1 MYMCV
6 WNSNLH
12 MLVKL
17 PKNYSLCASI
27 FDSPLLRDTICTID
41 ECQVS
46 YTEMGV
52 HEWCSGFWSYWKR
65 FTNSEQ
71 HTLVVDTQ
79 EVITARSGGSNQGV
93 KSETA

>member
-1 MYMCV
+1 MYQEYTG
-6 WNSNLH
+6 
-12 MLVKL
+12 K
-17 PKNYSLCASI
+17 YSFGASI
-27 FDSPLLRDTICTID
+27 FDSPLLRDTIYTID

-46 YTEMGV
+46 STEMGV
-52 HEWCSGFWSYWKR
+52 LDWYSEFWSYWKR

-93 KSETA
+93 KSETT